1 METTRLWNE
10 NLRNKKKFETHVN
23 YSKYTI
29 LDPKVC
35 RFCLRNLTDRSLI
48 LKGSTNHS
56 RDEVSQFADQSSQG
70 IFRFR
75 SSLHLKYKSGQ
86 HMFAALGRPVQVVAV
101 PTSKGQ
107 ALADEYGSKFFETSA
122 KTNLNVEEVFF
133 SIAKDIKQR
142 LTDTDSR
149 PEWMSIKLAGK
160 FDFILANLKVS
171 PNVLG
176 TACSDGM

>member
-35 RFCLRNLTDRSLI
+35 RSCLRNLTDRSLI

-56 RDEVSQFADQSSQG
+56 RDEVSQFADQVSLYSECTQHCNQIKMATSLIAEEHVHWDNVSSQG

-75 SSLHLKYKSGQ
+75 SSLHLKFKSGQ
-86 HMFAALGRPVQVVAV
+86 HMFAALGRYD
-101 PTSKGQ
+101 
-107 ALADEYGSKFFETSA
+107 AL
-122 KTNLNVEEVFF
+122 N
-133 SIAKDIKQR
+133 
-142 LTDTDSR
+142 
-149 PEWMSIKLAGK
+149 
-160 FDFILANLKVS
+160 
-171 PNVLG
+171 
-176 TACSDGM
+176 